1 MPFAGGSIAGEVP
14 VVARTVRIWH
24 QDTDVLAD
32 RLAFVVA
39 KLPFGGTAEEL
50 HDAVAIDN
58 DHRIGNCLQD
68 RVKVAF
74 PGSKRFLDLLL
85 IVDFDH
91 DTAEMAKP
99 SLFVLNDAAARAN
112 PVA

>member
-1 MPFAGGSIAGEVP
+1 M
-14 VVARTVRIWH
+14 
-24 QDTDVLAD
+24 
-32 RLAFVVA
+32 
-39 KLPFGGTAEEL
+39 
-50 HDAVAIDN
+50 
-58 DHRIGNCLQD
+58 
-68 RVKVAF
+68 AF